1 MTLIFNPEIL
11 RDYISQMGRSTMF
24 SLWEDYIAK
33 NRELLEKSQ
42 PALKR
47 GDWAELRIIY
57 HSLKSSSAVFGL
69 DKFVELCTKVEE
81 AIISGKKDAETSNLI
96 CNSLKLWEESL
107 AAAATFWKK
116 V

>member
-1 MTLIFNPEIL
+1 
-11 RDYISQMGRSTMF
+11 MF

-69 DKFVELCTKVEE
+69 DKFAELCTKVEE